1 MFLNKCTHYLS
12 HLYLIIIIDNYR
24 YGILLA
30 IYFVLY
36 LISMGKSSY
45 KYSKKGYFH
54 DIGLGMKDGTV
65 LGGRWKMKRFK
76 SIMEE
81 LGHEDVNI

>member
-1 MFLNKCTHYLS
+1 
-12 HLYLIIIIDNYR
+12 
-24 YGILLA
+24 
-30 IYFVLY
+30 
-36 LISMGKSSY
+36 MGKSSY